1 LPGRRTANSIAEPA
15 QHADNDHLM
24 ALFSKRVKAQQIK
37 SSGDFETALTS
48 GKPVF
53 VDFWKPDCQPCR
65 TMDGIIN
72 ELAEE
77 FQDDA
82 VVLKANLHYVP
93 ELFEKFK
100 IRSTPTFVVVTP
112 KDGGL
117 HQRFRHSGLI
127 KKDQLVGQLQKAV
140 EAGGH

>member
-1 LPGRRTANSIAEPA
+1 
-15 QHADNDHLM
+15 M
-24 ALFSKRVKAQQIK
+24 ALFSKRLKAQQIK
-37 SSGDFETALTS
+37 SAGDFETALAS
-48 GKPVF
+48 GRPVF

-65 TMDGIIN
+65 TMDGIID
-72 ELAEE
+72 ELADE
-77 FQDDA
+77 FQGEA

-93 ELFEKFK
+93 ELFQKFK
-100 IRSTPTFVVVTP
+100 IRSTPTFVLVAP

-140 EAGGH
+140 EAG